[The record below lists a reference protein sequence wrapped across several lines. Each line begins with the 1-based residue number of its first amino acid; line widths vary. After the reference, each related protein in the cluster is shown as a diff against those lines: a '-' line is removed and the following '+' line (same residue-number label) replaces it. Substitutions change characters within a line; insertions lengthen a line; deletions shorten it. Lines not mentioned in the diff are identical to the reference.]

1 MASQQGSKE
10 ARKRGDEETKRRGDE
25 PACSI
30 PRFRAKPPLGTPHA
44 SRLVLSGLVLLYAAL
59 SFYQIDL
66 PGLHYD
72 EAFEAVPALQLWR
85 GQPVATFRHSG
96 LALNGR
102 RFPLMTQD
110 YIGAINTYAA
120 IPFIAILGPTPAA
133 PRVMSI
139 LVGAITLGLTYLLTY
154 QLSGS
159 RRAGLSAALL
169 LAVDPTFIFWS
180 RQGVFVTAITATLG
194 LAATLCWLCRWQGG
208 STLWTVAGAFLF
220 GLGIYA
226 KLLFL
231 WLITA
236 LVGAVILINLPRLI
250 KRRAGHHY
258 FSNTQTWPDVAF
270 KSVRVWKIEIFSAA
284 LAFLIGCWPL
294 IAYNIQTGGT
304 FLNVTQNATT
314 SYYGVNNLAFGP
326 NLLERLNQFII
337 LLNGSHLWYLGK
349 VISNPLPALAFGL
362 ILIVVLVV
370 GASLR
375 SVPTLKDDLSRFS
388 PAQIAVFPFLVIG
401 LVILASIGTVSALW
415 ITHFAILMPW
425 PAVAIALGGW
435 FVIRSQVAGSKVAS
449 SLLHAPRPTLHA
461 SVRSL
466 PLGRF
471 TLMAGL
477 GLLVVTNLVSVIHYH
492 LALTESGGLS
502 GHSDAIYDLSDWLAD
517 HASGPIVA
525 MDWGLAAPVTYLTG
539 GKVTPTEVFGYV
551 WESDAELTAR
561 LNSLIAQPATFYLW
575 RAPDE
580 IIFDRSPEFKALYRP
595 LDLEETIEAA
605 FYERSGRPIL
615 GVTRLV
621 KCGTPGIKSPEPSSH
636 CP

>member
-1 MASQQGSKE
+1 VRSL
-10 ARKRGDEETKRRGDE
+10 
-25 PACSI
+25 
-30 PRFRAKPPLGTPHA
+30 PLG
-44 SRLVLSGLVLLYAAL
+44 SLVLSGIVLLYAAL

-85 GQPVATFRHSG
+85 GQPIATFRNSG
-96 LALNGR
+96 LTLNGR
-102 RFPLMTQD
+102 MFPLMTQD

-133 PRVMSI
+133 PRIMSI

-169 LAVDPTFIFWS
+169 LAVDPTFIFWN
-180 RQGVFVTAITATLG
+180 RQGIFVTAITATLG
-194 LAATLCWLCRWQGG
+194 LAATLCWLRRWQGG
-208 STLWTVAGAFLF
+208 LALWTVAGAFLF

-231 WLITA
+231 WLIAA
-236 LVGAVILINLPRLI
+236 LIGAVILVNLPRLI
-250 KRRAGHHY
+250 KRQAGHHY
-258 FSNTQTWPDVAF
+258 FSNTQTWTDVAF
-270 KSVRVWKIEIFSAA
+270 KSIRVWKAEIFSAI

-349 VISNPLPALAFGL
+349 VISNPLPVLAFGL

-375 SVPTLKDDLSRFS
+375 SVPTLKHDLSRFS
-388 PAQIAVFPFLVIG
+388 PAQIAMFPFLVIG

-425 PAVAIALGGW
+425 PALAIALGGW
-435 FVIRSQVAGSKVAS
+435 FVRCWVSGVR
-449 SLLHAPRPTLHA
+449 LHAPRFTLHA
-461 SVRSL
+461 S
-466 PLGRF
+466 RF
-471 TLMAGL
+471 TLMVGL

-525 MDWGLAAPVTYLTG
+525 MDWGLAAPVTYLTD

-561 LNSLIAQPATFYLW
+561 LNSFIAQPATFYLW
-575 RAPDE
+575 RAPHE

-595 LDLEETIEAA
+595 LNLEETIEAA

-621 KCGTPGIKSPEPSSH
+621 AKGTASNPPK
-636 CP
+636 

>member
-10 ARKRGDEETKRRGDE
+10 ARRRRDEETKRRRGE
-25 PACSI
+25 ETSQPVQYHAS
-30 PRFRAKPPLGTPHA
+30 RFTLHASRFTLHASRLTLHA

-72 EAFEAVPALQLWR
+72 EAFEVVPALQLWR
-85 GQPVATFRHSG
+85 GQPIATFRHSG
-96 LALNGR
+96 LVLNGR

-159 RRAGLSAALL
+159 RRTGLSAALL

-194 LAATLCWLCRWQGG
+194 LVATLCWLRRWQGG

-270 KSVRVWKIEIFSAA
+270 KSVRVWKIEIFSAV

-362 ILIVVLVV
+362 ILIVVLGV

-375 SVPTLKDDLSRFS
+375 SIPTLKDDLSRFS
-388 PAQIAVFPFLVIG
+388 PAQIAMFPFLVIG

-435 FVIRSQVAGSKVAS
+435 FVRCQVSGVRCQVTG
-449 SLLHAPRPTLHA
+449 SLLQCAA
-461 SVRSL
+461 SPWDASAHRGPW
-466 PLGRF
+466 PLRA
-471 TLMAGL
+471 TSSAL
-477 GLLVVTNLVSVIHYH
+477 GKI
-492 LALTESGGLS
+492 
-502 GHSDAIYDLSDWLAD
+502 
-517 HASGPIVA
+517 
-525 MDWGLAAPVTYLTG
+525 
-539 GKVTPTEVFGYV
+539 
-551 WESDAELTAR
+551 
-561 LNSLIAQPATFYLW
+561 
-575 RAPDE
+575 
-580 IIFDRSPEFKALYRP
+580 
-595 LDLEETIEAA
+595 
-605 FYERSGRPIL
+605 
-615 GVTRLV
+615 
-621 KCGTPGIKSPEPSSH
+621 
-636 CP
+636 